1 MEMIMGKAVV
11 SSVLLSES
19 ASKLLKRSVIFVV
32 IVTWRRFIIKTLRN
46 LTYYYLCFGIV
57 LALFSFFFL
66 LTFCSVSSIALD
78 RTTKSLPTNLVNTF
92 IYLFIAIYIKSNNA
106 LAPVWICMEGK
117 HEKKRKI
124 LIIMMY

>member
-1 MEMIMGKAVV
+1 MEVIMGKAVV

-32 IVTWRRFIIKTLRN
+32 HLEKIYNQNTPKLNIL
-46 LTYYYLCFGIV
+46 LLV
-57 LALFSFFFL
+57 LWNRSGVVLILFL

-106 LAPVWICMEGK
+106 LAPV
-117 HEKKRKI
+117 
-124 LIIMMY
+124 

>member
-1 MEMIMGKAVV
+1 MEVIMGKAVV

-32 IVTWRRFIIKTLRN
+32 HLEKIYNENTPKLNIL
-46 LTYYYLCFGIV
+46 LLV
-57 LALFSFFFL
+57 LWNRSGVVLILFSFNFL
-66 LTFCSVSSIALD
+66 FSFKYCTRSYDKI
-78 RTTKSLPTNLVNTF
+78 TPHNLSKH

-117 HEKKRKI
+117 HEKKKKNPDYYDV
-124 LIIMMY
+124 LTW

>member
-1 MEMIMGKAVV
+1 MIMGKAVV

-78 RTTKSLPTNLVNTF
+78 RTTKSLPTTLVNTF
-92 IYLFIAIYIKSNNA
+92 IYLLQFTSNLITRWPQFEFAWKVNTR
-106 LAPVWICMEGK
+106 
-117 HEKKRKI
+117 KKRKI
-124 LIIMMY
+124 LIFMMY